1 MTQSISTLVCISCV
15 VRIQTSGSVES
26 VSHQQFQLAFIQSDS
41 SLGPEQLS
49 TLFSNKLVSARR
61 MILRCGV
68 ERAEVTGQYQNGDT
82 GQATI
87 SLALRERVATLED
100 RIHNLYQILGFQA
113 VIIIAAVLY
122 KIFL

>member
-1 MTQSISTLVCISCV
+1 
-15 VRIQTSGSVES
+15 
-26 VSHQQFQLAFIQSDS
+26 
-41 SLGPEQLS
+41 
-49 TLFSNKLVSARR
+49 

-82 GQATI
+82 GQAAIT
-87 SLALRERVATLED
+87 LALRERVATLED

>member
-1 MTQSISTLVCISCV
+1 
-15 VRIQTSGSVES
+15 
-26 VSHQQFQLAFIQSDS
+26 
-41 SLGPEQLS
+41 
-49 TLFSNKLVSARR
+49 

-68 ERAEVTGQYQNGDT
+68 ERAEVTGQVYQTGDT

-87 SLALRERVATLED
+87 TLALRERVATLED

>member
-1 MTQSISTLVCISCV
+1 M
-15 VRIQTSGSVES
+15 ES
-26 VSHQQFQLAFIQSDS
+26 VSHQQFQLAFIQSDN

-49 TLFSNKLVSARR
+49 ALFSNRLVSARR

-87 SLALRERVATLED
+87 TLALRERVATLED